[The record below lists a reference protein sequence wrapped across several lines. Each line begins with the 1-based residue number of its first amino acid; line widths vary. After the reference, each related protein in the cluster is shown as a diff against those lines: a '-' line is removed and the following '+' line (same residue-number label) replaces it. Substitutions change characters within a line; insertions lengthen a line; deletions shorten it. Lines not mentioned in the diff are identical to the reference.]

1 MKTGAVIKTI
11 GIPPH
16 KLYYLE
22 QKGYIHP
29 RRIRMGDLES
39 RDYTEE
45 DTLRIQFIWK
55 YLKMGYKHKV
65 AYQKA
70 TEEMNRDGDLSPN
83 DRCISR

>member
-1 MKTGAVIKTI
+1 MKTGELIKTI

-29 RRIRMGDLES
+29 GHIRMGDLES
-39 RDYTEE
+39 RDYNEE
-45 DTLRIQFIWK
+45 DSLKIRFIWK

-70 TEEMNRDGDLSPN
+70 MEEMNRARDPLSE
-83 DRCISR
+83 

>member
-1 MKTGAVIKTI
+1 MIKRI
-11 GIPPH
+11 GIPAH

-22 QKGYIHP
+22 QKGYINP
-29 RRIRMGDLES
+29 GRNRMGELEA

-45 DTLRIQFIWK
+45 ETVKIQLIWK

-70 TEEMNRDGDLSPN
+70 MEEFNQVKGLL
-83 DRCISR
+83 CG